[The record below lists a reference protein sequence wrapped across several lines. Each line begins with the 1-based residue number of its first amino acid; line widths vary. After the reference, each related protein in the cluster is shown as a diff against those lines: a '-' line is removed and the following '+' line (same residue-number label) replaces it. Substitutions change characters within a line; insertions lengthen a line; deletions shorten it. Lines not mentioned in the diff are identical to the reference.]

1 MNTGKYRFKLF
12 ISGMSV
18 KSVRALENFKE
29 MADEHLRDNHEVE
42 IIDVGK
48 DRRKAMEYEIFAVPT
63 LIKFDPE
70 PRRIILGD
78 LSEKEKVLK
87 LLDIALLKK

>member
-1 MNTGKYRFKLF
+1 MSEDKYLFKLF

-29 MADEHLRDNHEVE
+29 LADAHFRNNHEIE

-48 DRRKAMEYEIFAVPT
+48 DRSKALEYEIFAVPT
-63 LIKFDPE
+63 LIKLGPE
-70 PRRIILGD
+70 PKRIILGD
-78 LSEKEKVLK
+78 LSEKEKVMR
-87 LLDIALLKK
+87 LLDIG

>member
-1 MNTGKYRFKLF
+1 MDEGKYRFKLF

-18 KSVRALENFKE
+18 KSVRALENFKQI
-29 MADEHLRDNHEVE
+29 ADEHLRDNHEVE

-48 DRRKAMEYEIFAVPT
+48 DRRKAIEYEIFAVPT
-63 LIKFDPE
+63 LIKFGPE

-78 LSEKEKVLK
+78 LSEREKVLK
-87 LLDIALLKK
+87 LLDIV

>member
-1 MNTGKYRFKLF
+1 MNDGKYKFKLF

-18 KSVRALENFKE
+18 KSVRALENFKI
-29 MADEHLRDNHEVE
+29 MANEYLPGNHEVE

-48 DRRKAMEYEIFAVPT
+48 DRSKAMEYEIFAVPT
-63 LIKFDPE
+63 LIKYGPE

-87 LLDIALLKK
+87 LLDIVQLK